1 MDNTFF
7 LLLFIVFCLLSMG
20 IAGLSLAPWVP
31 TWRKDFPR
39 VFKLA
44 ALKPGEVFYDL
55 GCGNGKLVLYAAKN
69 FKVKSIGLEIAI
81 PLFLI
86 CKLRQFFR
94 WDKNL
99 NFKFKNF
106 YNENLNCADVVYV
119 FGRPETLKDKFKQ
132 KLKKELKP
140 GSRVISY
147 AFPIIGWLP
156 KEISKPAPNDI
167 EIYLYVLPC

>member
-1 MDNTFF
+1 MNNAFF
-7 LLLFIVFCLLSMG
+7 LLLFIVFCLMSMG

-31 TWRKDFPR
+31 TWKKDLPR
-39 VFKLA
+39 IFKLA

-55 GCGNGKLVLYAAKN
+55 GCGNGKLVLYTAKN
-69 FKVKSIGLEIAI
+69 FKVKAIGLEIAV

-86 CKLRQFFR
+86 CKVRQFFSQ
-94 WDKNL
+94 DKNL
-99 NFKFKNF
+99 SFKFKSF
-106 YNENLNCADVVYV
+106 YNENLNYADVIYV

-156 KEISKPAPNDI
+156 KEISKPSPKDI
-167 EIYLYVLPC
+167 EIYLYIMP